1 MAWWSSRM
9 RVSPSGCV
17 AAKSPYSRTSDA
29 TMSSC
34 CGPPDPSA
42 RISSSESAAK
52 SGSSSRPAATRWR
65 RKTSQSLSSGSSRY
79 HAIRRGVRA
88 AQSASSVVFPNPA
101 SATISATRP
110 AAARSSQSL
119 SRGRDSVS
127 DRRRGEWIFAPVMGN
142 GYWLI
147 RPARSP
153 RPGRP
158 GPTPMSACP
167 SAPHSDA
174 AAGFPGCG
182 TPLGANDT
190 DPSAAGLP
198 KLRRCCS
205 SGSGAG
211 GGGGSS
217 GPRSSAVGDVLGR
230 GARGAG
236 PVRDV
241 VGEAMRAGCPVR
253 LTADLSGTGLPI
265 AERAAGATPRTRTRS

>member
-79 HAIRRGVRA
+79 QAIRRGVRA

-119 SRGRDSVS
+119 SRGRDRVS
-127 DRRRGEWIFAPVMGN
+127 DRSRGEWIFAPVMGN

-167 SAPHSDA
+167 SAPHCDA
-174 AAGFPGCG
+174 AAGFPGRG

-190 DPSAAGLP
+190 DPDAAGLP
-198 KLRRCCS
+198 TLREGRLERRWRRE
-205 SGSGAG
+205 GAGAASGA
-211 GGGGSS
+211 
-217 GPRSSAVGDVLGR
+217 RSSAVGDVLGC

-236 PVRDV
+236 PGRDV
-241 VGEAMRAGCPVR
+241 VGEAMGGRMP
-253 LTADLSGTGLPI
+253 
-265 AERAAGATPRTRTRS
+265 